1 MRKRKKLTATG
12 YAVLRAGGKLKPF
25 RFRQRAPG
33 DHDVLIDILYCGVCH
48 SDIHEAWD
56 YGEGR
61 YPMVPGHEI
70 IGRVSQAGSKVTR
83 FRPGDIAGVGPMVE
97 SDQTCDR
104 CRRGL
109 ESYCP
114 NVVWTY
120 NDTLANGMPT
130 YGGYASQIVVHQAFA
145 FQIDSRL
152 PLARVAP
159 LLCAGITVC
168 SPLKH
173 WKVGKETRV
182 GILGLGGLGHLAIKL
197 AASMGAE
204 VTALSGSKAKES
216 DARKL
221 GADHFVLTSK
231 KSQMNRHEGKLDLI
245 LNVMSVS
252 PDLSSFLPLLR
263 MDGTFVQLGEPRE
276 SPELPLEELEERK
289 QVTGS
294 AVGGLAETQELLD
307 YCARRRILADVEV
320 IAPDKINDAWKRV
333 LKRQAR
339 YRFVV
344 DLQSL

>member
-1 MRKRKKLTATG
+1 MQNRKKLTATG
-12 YAVLRAGGKLKPF
+12 YAVARPRGKLKPF
-25 RFRQRAPG
+25 QFRQRAPG
-33 DHDVLIDILYCGVCH
+33 DHDLLIDILYCGVCH

-70 IGRVSQAGSKVTR
+70 IGRVTHAGSKVTR

-97 SDQTCDR
+97 SDRTCDR
-104 CRRGL
+104 CRQGL

-120 NDTLANGMPT
+120 NDTLSDGTPT

-152 PLARVAP
+152 PMERVAP
-159 LLCAGITVC
+159 LLCAGITVY
-168 SPLKH
+168 SPLKR
-173 WKVGKETRV
+173 WKVGKATRV

-204 VTALSGSKAKES
+204 VTALSGSKAKKS

-221 GADHFVLTSK
+221 GAAHFVLTSK
-231 KSQMNRHEGKLDLI
+231 KSTMNRLEGSLDLI

-252 PDLSSFLPLLR
+252 PDLGRFLPLLR
-263 MDGTFVQLGEPRE
+263 MDGTFVQLGEPPE
-276 SPELPLEELEERK
+276 SPELPLEEIEQRK

-320 IAPDKINDAWKRV
+320 IGPDRINDAWKRV
-333 LKRQAR
+333 LNRKAR
-339 YRFVV
+339 YRFVI
-344 DLQSL
+344 DCQSL